1 MTITFNADILD
12 NVNLKPVH
20 INLYFQLIKVS
31 EFGEVK
37 LSVTNI
43 MELIKCRNRK
53 TVIDYLRVLQ
63 ENDLLNIT
71 SVNGITNLYT
81 LNQKY
86 YVK

>member
-1 MTITFNADILD
+1 MNITFNADILD
-12 NVNLKPVH
+12 NENLKPVH

-37 LSVTNI
+37 MSVTKI

-53 TVIDYLRVLQ
+53 LVIDYLRTLQ
-63 ENDLLNIT
+63 ENDLLTINSINGVTNIY
-71 SVNGITNLYT
+71 V
-81 LNQKY
+81 LNQSY